1 MKALTAAMAE
11 AKEIITPEGDT
22 TVTEPDVGISELPRV
37 TAPRTLGEIILS
49 QLASLRDYHR
59 GVIETGSVDAVH
71 KMRVTTR
78 RLQASLDLL
87 EREMKIRKHKKQLRS
102 WRRKLSTVRNYD
114 VFLELIEKEALN
126 KRKTRRAQL
135 ELVKAILQDRRVRR
149 AVKVTQF
156 LQEINIDA
164 IGIGLGLISS
174 SNVSFSS
181 EDLSGEIATNESPD
195 DPIDVANFV
204 DERKVAA
211 YAAERLDQRLTEFQ
225 ALAALSLPTND
236 PTELHQ
242 LRIAAKRVRYLLE
255 TVTQMGFGDASRA
268 LAWLRT
274 LQDRI
279 GDWHDLEALE
289 EEIVL
294 IVSSREFLKQ
304 HFAESSQM
312 LQAAAHLQT
321 KKEKLVAKLFP
332 VKAPRLLE
340 VTCLRIARTLRR
352 YSMSH
357 SKSASK
363 TPVRKPRKQNSE
375 NPSLSVESV

>member
-1 MKALTAAMAE
+1 MAE
-11 AKEIITPEGDT
+11 AKEILTPEPDT
-22 TVTEPDVGISELPRV
+22 TISEPDVGTSESPPVRTPRK
-37 TAPRTLGEIILS
+37 LGEIIIS
-49 QLASLRDYHR
+49 QLRALHEYHR

-87 EREMKIRKHKKQLRS
+87 EREMKVRKYKRELRS

-114 VFLELIEKEALN
+114 VFLELIEREAAT
-126 KRKTRRAQL
+126 KRKTKRAQL

-149 AVKVTQF
+149 AVKVTTF
-156 LQEINIDA
+156 LQKINIDA
-164 IGIGLGLISS
+164 IGVGLGLIAS
-174 SNVSFSS
+174 SNLTTSDTDPS
-181 EDLSGEIATNESPD
+181 EYIPANEAAAEVEV
-195 DPIDVANFV
+195 IDVAKFV
-204 DERKVAA
+204 DERSVAA

-225 ALAALSLPTND
+225 ELAAQSHPTND
-236 PTELHQ
+236 PSELHQ

-255 TVTQMGFGDASRA
+255 TVTQMGFGDATRA

-312 LQAAAHLQT
+312 LLAAAHLQT

-332 VKAPRLLE
+332 VRVPRLLE
-340 VTCLRIARTLRR
+340 VTCLRIGRALHR
-352 YSMSH
+352 YSMARSSAASRKSIIKKRNLT
-357 SKSASK
+357 SKN
-363 TPVRKPRKQNSE
+363 PP
-375 NPSLSVESV
+375 PSLESV

>member
-1 MKALTAAMAE
+1 MAE
-11 AKEIITPEGDT
+11 AKEIITSEPDT
-22 TVTEPDVGISELPRV
+22 AVTEPDAGTSESPAV
-37 TAPRTLGEIILS
+37 SASRTLGEIIPS
-49 QLASLRDYHR
+49 QLTSLHNYHR
-59 GVIETGSVDAVH
+59 GVIEAGSVDAVH

-87 EREMKIRKHKKQLRS
+87 EREMKVRKHKKRLRS

-114 VFLELIEKEALN
+114 VFLELIEKEAAN

-156 LQEINIDA
+156 LQDIKIDE
-164 IGIGLGLISS
+164 IGIGLGLISPS
-174 SNVSFSS
+174 SVSLSS
-181 EDLSGEIATNESPD
+181 ENSSGDVSANKGPIE
-195 DPIDVANFV
+195 PIDVANFV

-255 TVTQMGFGDASRA
+255 TVTQMGFGDATRA

-294 IVSSREFLKQ
+294 IVSSREFMKQ

-312 LQAAAHLQT
+312 LQAAAHIQT

-332 VKAPRLLE
+332 VRVPRLLE
-340 VTCLRIARTLRR
+340 LTCLRVAKTLRR
-352 YSMSH
+352 YSMSRTNA
-357 SKSASK
+357 ASK
-363 TPVRKPRKQNSE
+363 TPVRKPRKNTSK
-375 NPSLSVESV
+375 NPSPTPESV

>member
-1 MKALTAAMAE
+1 MAE
-11 AKEIITPEGDT
+11 AKEIITPEQDT
-22 TVTEPDVGISELPRV
+22 AVTEPDAGTSESLPV
-37 TAPRTLGEIILS
+37 SAPRTLGEIILS
-49 QLASLRDYHR
+49 QLSSLHNYHR
-59 GVIETGSVDAVH
+59 GVIEAGSVEAVH

-87 EREMKIRKHKKQLRS
+87 EREMKVRKHKKRLRS

-114 VFLELIEKEALN
+114 VFLELIEKEAAN

-156 LQEINIDA
+156 LQDIKIDEI
-164 IGIGLGLISS
+164 GVGLGLILS
-174 SNVSFSS
+174 SNVS
-181 EDLSGEIATNESPD
+181 LSGENSSGDVSAIESPIE
-195 DPIDVANFV
+195 PIDVAHFV
-204 DERKVAA
+204 DERKVTA

-236 PTELHQ
+236 PSELHQ

-255 TVTQMGFGDASRA
+255 TVTQMGFGDATRA

-294 IVSSREFLKQ
+294 IVSTREFMKQ

-312 LQAAAHLQT
+312 LQAAAHIQT
-321 KKEKLVAKLFP
+321 KKEMLVAKLFP
-332 VKAPRLLE
+332 VRVPRLLE
-340 VTCLRIARTLRR
+340 LTCMRVAKTLRR
-352 YSMSH
+352 YSISRT
-357 SKSASK
+357 KAASK
-363 TPVRKPRKQNSE
+363 TPVRKPRKSTSK
-375 NPSLSVESV
+375 NPSPSLESV

>member
-1 MKALTAAMAE
+1 MAE
-11 AKEIITPEGDT
+11 AKEIITPEQDT
-22 TVTEPDVGISELPRV
+22 VVTEPDAGTSELLPV
-37 TAPRTLGEIILS
+37 SAPRTLGEIILS
-49 QLASLRDYHR
+49 QLASLHNYHR
-59 GVIETGSVDAVH
+59 GVIEAGSVEAVH

-87 EREMKIRKHKKQLRS
+87 EREMKVRKHKKRLRS

-114 VFLELIEKEALN
+114 VFLELIEKEAAN

-156 LQEINIDA
+156 LQDIKIDD
-164 IGIGLGLISS
+164 IGVRLGLISAPIVS
-174 SNVSFSS
+174 SSS
-181 EDLSGEIATNESPD
+181 ENTSGDISAHESPVKPIAVE
-195 DPIDVANFV
+195 PIDVANFV

-236 PTELHQ
+236 PSELHQ

-255 TVTQMGFGDASRA
+255 TVTQMGFGDATRA

-294 IVSSREFLKQ
+294 IVSTREFMKQ

-312 LQAAAHLQT
+312 LQAAAHIQT

-332 VKAPRLLE
+332 VRVPRLLE
-340 VTCLRIARTLRR
+340 LTCIRVTKALRR
-352 YSMSH
+352 YSISRT
-357 SKSASK
+357 KAASK
-363 TPVRKPRKQNSE
+363 TPVRKTRKSTSK
-375 NPSLSVESV
+375 NPSPTLESV

>member
-1 MKALTAAMAE
+1 MAE
-11 AKEIITPEGDT
+11 AKEIITPEDSAM
-22 TVTEPDVGISELPRV
+22 TEPDAGTSESPPV
-37 TAPRTLGEIILS
+37 SATRTLGEIIVN
-49 QLASLRDYHR
+49 QLKALRDYHR

-87 EREMKIRKHKKQLRS
+87 EREMKVRKYKRRLRS

-114 VFLELIEKEALN
+114 VFLELIEKEAAN

-149 AVKVTQF
+149 AFKVTQF
-156 LQEINIDA
+156 LQKIEIDV
-164 IGIGLGLISS
+164 IGVGLGLIVSS
-174 SNVSFSS
+174 DVSPSS
-181 EDLSGEIATNESPD
+181 AESTVDVSADESPVEL
-195 DPIDVANFV
+195 VAVTNFV
-204 DERKVAA
+204 DERKVAN
-211 YAAERLDQRLTEFQ
+211 YAAERLNQRLTEFQ

-255 TVTQMGFGDASRA
+255 AVTQMGFGDASRA

-289 EEIVL
+289 QEIVL
-294 IVSSREFLKQ
+294 IVSSREFMKQ

-332 VKAPRLLE
+332 VRVPRLLE
-340 VTCLRIARTLRR
+340 LTCFRVERALQR
-352 YSMSH
+352 YSMSR
-357 SKSASK
+357 SKSTPK
-363 TPVRKPRKQNSE
+363 TPVRKPRK
-375 NPSLSVESV
+375 NPSKNPSPSLESV

>member
-1 MKALTAAMAE
+1 
-11 AKEIITPEGDT
+11 
-22 TVTEPDVGISELPRV
+22 
-37 TAPRTLGEIILS
+37 
-49 QLASLRDYHR
+49 
-59 GVIETGSVDAVH
+59 
-71 KMRVTTR
+71 
-78 RLQASLDLL
+78 
-87 EREMKIRKHKKQLRS
+87 
-102 WRRKLSTVRNYD
+102 
-114 VFLELIEKEALN
+114 
-126 KRKTRRAQL
+126 
-135 ELVKAILQDRRVRR
+135 
-149 AVKVTQF
+149 
-156 LQEINIDA
+156 
-164 IGIGLGLISS
+164 
-174 SNVSFSS
+174 
-181 EDLSGEIATNESPD
+181 
-195 DPIDVANFV
+195 V

-279 GDWHDLEALE
+279 GDWHDLE

-352 YSMSH
+352 YSMSR

-363 TPVRKPRKQNSE
+363 TPVRKPRKQTSE